1 MHALE
6 PNTFWFRFISFS
18 YVNFSTRVFLK
29 TCMCVI
35 IDMQYK
41 SVLADKYLICTDY
54 SRYYANPYLYKQQFF
69 YIYLFKYQS

>member
-1 MHALE
+1 
-6 PNTFWFRFISFS
+6 
-18 YVNFSTRVFLK
+18 
-29 TCMCVI
+29 MCVI